1 MDQVRNFYCRH
12 YPGCLALHARLGKY
26 KFSCAACQRYKPI
39 HLETEDIVEEGV
51 RCGEL
56 LNALFFGVDC
66 QETKARGKVK
76 RSFSD
81 DELVA
86 VPARLLRGLVSSFSH
101 GMYSF
106 GRTSILIK
114 KLDEIL
120 KQGKPDE
127 QLANTPSG
135 DRGEGEPGAEA
146 Q

>member
-1 MDQVRNFYCRH
+1 MDQVRNLFCVH
-12 YPGCLALHARLGKY
+12 YPMCLDMHLRCSKR
-26 KFSCAACQRYKPI
+26 KFTCAGCQRYKPI
-39 HLETEDIVEEGV
+39 HLETEDIVEDGV

-86 VPARLLRGLVSSFSH
+86 VPARLLRGLVSSFSN

-106 GRTSILIK
+106 GGTSILIK

-135 DRGEGEPGAEA
+135 DTGEEEPGAA
-146 Q
+146 AR